1 MTRHLT
7 QAPISRRSLAPR
19 RASTPRTRRRRPWKR
34 ITGPAPR
41 SATRWRLRR
50 RRPRMMVHLGSALGS
65 RVCPAS
71 GTTRAAWCLPHQAG
85 HGAAA
90 TPLCSAP
97 GGAAVV
103 SRQGCLTRGLPT
115 ISCRGVTQG
124 RKNPVE
130 RPLRPPGSRGHQGH
144 PPPKPAQQAASP
156 DRPRHGSGSGREP
169 HPPLNA
175 RASCS
180 GSRPRT
186 VAVSPAVPPQTWPGR
201 EPPGN
206 RLKTLGV
213 PYGIR
218 TRVTNV
224 KGWCP
229 GPLDERDGAARW

>member
-1 MTRHLT
+1 MEAHHRAGAAIGDALATAA
-7 QAPISRRSLAPR
+7 APTADDGAPR
-19 RASTPRTRRRRPWKR
+19 QCAWEQGLPGERDYARCVVL
-34 ITGPAPR
+34 
-41 SATRWRLRR
+41 AT
-50 RRPRMMVHLGSALGS
+50 
-65 RVCPAS
+65 
-71 GTTRAAWCLPHQAG
+71 HQAG